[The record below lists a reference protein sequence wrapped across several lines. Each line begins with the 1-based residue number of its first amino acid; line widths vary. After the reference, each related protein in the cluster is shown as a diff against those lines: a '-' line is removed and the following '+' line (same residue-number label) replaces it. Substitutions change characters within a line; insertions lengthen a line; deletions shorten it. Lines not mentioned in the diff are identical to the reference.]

1 MIFDISDSTFRKIFQ
16 DENLHLPIR
25 WGGDDF
31 YVCLER
37 LLHKYSKTI
46 ESEFVNLYDNNKCY
60 NFDDLPI
67 KRICSLIKKS
77 VKHYLDG
84 FPSKAYNS
92 FANLMELLQQRPL
105 RVYKKSCY
113 EILGMYNDRLDL
125 FRVANVDDNTPYAR
139 TRIFHTPYNL
149 RSKVSTSRYS
159 IAGYPSLYLGTSLD
173 LCCEEVQYNP
183 HKGFAIASKFKI
195 ERSIEYNDTEISVIE
210 LSVKPQDFFNR
221 ENNIQL
227 NRRIFDEIDLRD
239 NTIRT
244 AYLLWYPLIA
254 ACSFIRTNKS
264 RPFAAEYI
272 VPQLLMQWVRIEMTK
287 KHFNDYEQYDQLIGI
302 RYFSCASERASDM
315 GFNYVFPVSGSQIS
329 TQFPYCPILSRAF
342 RLTKPHFLNE
352 YYDIRQCERE
362 LINDNDLDF
371 VDT

>member
-1 MIFDISDSTFRKIFQ
+1 MILDISDATFRKIFQ
-16 DENLHLPIR
+16 DESLHLPIR
-25 WGGDDF
+25 WNGNDF
-31 YVCLER
+31 YDCLEK
-37 LLHKYSKTI
+37 LFYKYCKAI
-46 ESEFVNLYDNNKCY
+46 ESEYADLYDNAALYKY
-60 NFDDLPI
+60 NDFPI
-67 KRICSLIKKS
+67 KRICNLIKKS

-84 FPSKAYNS
+84 FPAKAYNTFTS
-92 FANLMELLQQRPL
+92 LMNLLQQRPL
-105 RVYKKSCY
+105 RVYKKNCF
-113 EILGMYNDRLDL
+113 EILEGYDDKLNL
-125 FRVANVDDNTPYAR
+125 FRVASVDDNIPYSR

-159 IAGYPSLYLGTSLD
+159 IAGYPSLYLGTSLE

-195 ERSIEYNDTEISVIE
+195 ERDIEDNDTVINVIE
-210 LSVKPQDFFNR
+210 LALKPQDFFEQNR
-221 ENNIQL
+221 YNDF
-227 NRRIFDEIDLRD
+227 NRRKFDEMNLRD
-239 NTIRT
+239 KATKNI
-244 AYLLWYPLIA
+244 YLLWYPLIA

-264 RPFAAEYI
+264 HPFAAEYI

-287 KHFNDYEQYDQLIGI
+287 IRYNDYDQYKQLIGI

-329 TQFPYCPILSRAF
+329 TQYPYCPILSRAF

-352 YYDIRQCERE
+352 YYDIRQGERE
-362 LINDNDLDF
+362 LIHDNDLDF